1 MFDAMIELTVQS
13 LLQVFLSNVEDE
25 SNNSK
30 DNPSQ
35 ANK

>member
-1 MFDAMIELTVQS
+1 MFDAMIEITVQS
-13 LLQVFLSNVEDE
+13 LLQVFVAGVEDE

-30 DNPSQ
+30 DNLSQ